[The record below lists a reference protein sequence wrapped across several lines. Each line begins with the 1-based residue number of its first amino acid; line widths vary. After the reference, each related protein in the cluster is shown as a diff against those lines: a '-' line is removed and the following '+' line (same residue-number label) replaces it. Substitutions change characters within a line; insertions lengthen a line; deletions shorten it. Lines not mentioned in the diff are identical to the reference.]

1 LSENYELD
9 DYVIELRNIIMRALL
24 TGIYK
29 DEEQVEEFMTL
40 EYPPNPDFELLDWQ
54 AMNVLIALVEARETN
69 LIIEDERL
77 AAFKEAQKVIYSPCT
92 LNPSLVRNFG

>member
-1 LSENYELD
+1 MSENYELD

-29 DEEQVEEFMTL
+29 DEEQVEEFMAL

-54 AMNVLIALVEARETN
+54 AMN
-69 LIIEDERL
+69 EDERL
-77 AAFKEAQKVIYSPCT
+77 AAFKEAQKVIYFT
-92 LNPSLVRNFG
+92 LHSQPVTG